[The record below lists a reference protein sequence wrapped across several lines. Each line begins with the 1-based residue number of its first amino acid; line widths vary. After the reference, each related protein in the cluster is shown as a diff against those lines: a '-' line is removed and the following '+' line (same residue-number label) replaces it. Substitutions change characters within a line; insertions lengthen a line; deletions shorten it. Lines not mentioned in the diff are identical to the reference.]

1 MRNTGGGSA
10 NFPSRLSPRMI
21 VGLIIAILAL
31 IFVFQNTHRG
41 RVNLFFWSVE
51 APAWLWM
58 LTLFV
63 AGVIVGSVFPWFR
76 RRRH

>member
-1 MRNTGGGSA
+1 MTSTEGGSA
-10 NFPSRLSPRMI
+10 SFLSRLSPKM
-21 VGLIIAILAL
+21 VAGLIIAILAL

-41 RVNLFFWSVE
+41 RVNIYFWSVE

-63 AGVIVGSVFPWFR
+63 SGVVVGSVFPWFR